1 MGYFLFLYNA
11 VIGLFSAIKRVLI
24 SLVIGTLLIAR
35 LDHVILMRGFEGL
48 DSGDLNYGK
57 YLKIYLRTRAM

>member
-11 VIGLFSAIKRVLI
+11 VIGVFSAMKRALF

-35 LDHVILMRGFEGL
+35 LDYVILMRGFERL
-48 DSGDLNYGK
+48 DSGDYITCTVK
-57 YLKIYLRTRAM
+57 